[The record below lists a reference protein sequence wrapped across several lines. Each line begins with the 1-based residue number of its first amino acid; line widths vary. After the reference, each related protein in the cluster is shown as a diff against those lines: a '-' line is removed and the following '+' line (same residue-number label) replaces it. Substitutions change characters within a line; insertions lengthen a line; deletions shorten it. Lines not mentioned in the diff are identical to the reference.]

1 MNYWV
6 LIAVAV
12 FTASFA
18 IAYGT
23 DGDQD
28 DVITLATIPSL
39 SGDEL
44 TPITFTATATGV
56 NLTAGTVAF
65 YLTDDAPL
73 GAVING
79 TTGVFFWIPT
89 EYQDGLHL
97 VNVTVSDGAGGT
109 DSQAVEI
116 TVNETN
122 SPPAMEKIW
131 DILTFELLPLDFVV
145 PATDPDDPPDTLA
158 FSAAG
163 LPDGASIDPT
173 SGAFSWT
180 PSEDQDGLHRF
191 NLTVSDGRGG
201 SDHQMV
207 SVGVLE
213 VNAPPA
219 FDAAPDH
226 IVSGPSQLNLTAT
239 DPDLP
244 ANTLTYSLV
253 DPPKGASIDP
263 HAGNFSWTPVIT
275 DGNIDPILVRVDDG
289 AGGSDFLAIEIEVAS
304 GDADLRSQDSTN
316 RPPDMNSIRPFYKHV
331 DECDTLTFEVSA
343 TDPDGD
349 ALTFEFGDNP
359 SGATIASAGTSTT
372 SGVTTYKAT
381 VTWPT
386 TASHAENGGQHPF
399 QVIVNDAKATDSAR
413 SWATVWKVLPT
424 FLNKPT
430 KTLPA
435 QVGNTFSYQAEAT
448 DECEADGITYSLYDP
463 SSSAASRQAGMD
475 ANLRHYIDE
484 YSPPDHSSIDGDT
497 GLFKWTPDREQI
509 GLHHVVIRATD
520 ADGRFNDLLFHVRVD
535 PPPDRPPRIEFTNG
549 DQIVDHGILVKLSGH
564 GIDPD
569 GDRITFSWK
578 QVDEQGRNYMGDDRV
593 SLNRVSST
601 VSQFMAPDKLVDLNF
616 KFTATAN
623 GRSASQTVTIHVNDR
638 PTLEVTPTDLLLV
651 KYVGLFDPGY
661 DKIKRD
667 SVIEIT
673 SNDKDSGSVSIRL
686 NTPPP
691 TSTAAIANC
700 ATVYTDSYELY
711 QEPNQVIAHGPP
723 ELTANVCMVALARTI
738 THTVLNEELKTSHT
752 FVLGAYDGR
761 SPVSEV
767 VEYTVIDPTSSIDIT
782 LKSVGL
788 AVPEAINLNNAAS
801 WKSVAR
807 GTAVQGALEELVSR
821 GIEHLRVEYWRC
833 AYEHG
838 ENPDY
843 CNAFITLNLLDRRA
857 RSELT
862 TNTTLSNIQPQPD
875 INLAEWTRIAQTTA
889 TGTVTDPY
897 VVLEVDM
904 INASTTNPPRDT
916 TASPTSK
923 NTRDTTTSST
933 PANLTLYDYGL
944 NPDTTYVYA
953 MRLLGTNITSDYIPL
968 GQITMPTDTTPPVIV
983 LSEPTNMTIPQGS
996 TYAEPGHYAVDDYD
1010 DILTDSVTVTG
1021 TLNPST
1027 VGTYRLYYDVSDNS
1041 GNPAIQQN
1049 RTVNVVEHHPY
1060 VDLTDGPSQT
1070 ILQGSGPYTDPGAVC
1085 VDDTDADRPVNA
1097 TGGEVDAGTA
1107 GAYHLTYACI
1117 DSDGNPSYVATR
1129 TVIVED
1135 APPKITL
1142 NGPAELTVPL
1152 NSTYADPGATCI
1164 DLTDGPSLAAITAD
1178 AVDATSAGSYRTTY
1192 TCTDSHG
1199 HAVNTT
1205 RTVTVAAY
1213 IIPPSITLIGPS
1225 PGTVGQLLTYDDPGA
1240 LCTDDIDPV
1249 RTVYAGSYPDTNI
1262 PGNYTLT
1269 YTCTD
1274 SGGSVAMPAHR
1285 TLVVEDLPP
1294 EIYVWGENPVVLAV
1308 GANFTDSGAGC
1319 GDLTDRILNAN
1330 VTVTGEVDTS
1340 IAGTYTITYSCTDS
1354 HGHRAEAA
1362 RTVLVGPPPTGQ
1374 SPFIVLN
1381 GPASATIMQGFP
1393 YIDPGAFC
1401 TDDVDPVRTIY
1412 AARADTSASGSQTL
1426 TYACTD
1432 SDGNAAIPA
1441 NRTLVVENSPPYI
1454 YMQGPS
1460 HIVLSVGANFT
1471 DPGADCYDDTDA
1483 STQATAGGDAVD
1495 TSTVGAYTI
1504 IYSCTDSGGL
1514 RAVPITRT
1522 VLVTSPPGSVPVLA
1536 LNGSFAETIPQG
1548 TTFDDPG
1555 ALCTDD
1561 IDPVRTVYA
1570 SQPDTSA
1577 AGSQTLT
1584 YTCTDS
1590 NGNAAIP
1597 VIRILV
1603 VPDAPP
1609 VLTLNGSTA
1618 ITLAAGSIF
1627 SDPGAT
1633 CIDLTDGTLPVVTAG
1648 DAVDTDTAGA
1658 YTISYTCVDG
1668 YGHRAEAARTVNV
1681 IAADNLPPV
1690 ADAGPDRQ
1698 ARPGTVVTL
1707 DGTGSSD
1714 PDKDIISYVWSQTSG
1729 NTVKLSNVT
1738 APSIQFTAPAG
1749 PAILAFQLNV
1759 TDGSLSSTDI
1769 VAVNV
1774 TANRPPTVSAG
1785 PDQTVHEGATIT
1797 LNGTASDPDGNP
1809 LTYLWTHD
1817 SDLFISIYDATAPSI
1832 QFTAPQVSSDTT
1844 TLFTLTVTDRHN
1856 ATASDQVTVTI
1867 QDMPE
1872 SPSDFVTTWRTT
1884 TPNESITIPVG
1895 GAAGTYTVRW
1905 GDNTT
1910 STATG
1915 DQTHVYTATG
1925 DHTIRISGDLTRLH
1939 LGEDPAN
1946 AAKLISIDQ
1955 WGDVQWTTMREAFA
1969 WATNMAYRATDTPDL
1984 SRVTDMSLMFTGTYR
1999 FNGDLSS
2006 WDVSGVANTAFMFF
2020 DAFSFD
2026 QDISSWDVSSA
2037 TNMTDMFNGA
2047 LSFER
2052 NLGGWYIMPTGT
2064 TINSD
2069 DAPGVVAGI
2078 LAQNTFLDRQNPVY
2092 GIGTGGD
2099 SASFSM
2105 NGTNLVL
2112 DAVPDKPTYTV
2123 NVTSTGD
2130 FGASNHLI
2138 LDISV
2143 TGLSSNSPP
2152 VADAGDHQS
2161 VQSGDTITLDGTGS
2175 SDPDNGD
2182 SISYSWSQTSGDTV
2196 TLSNSTVSSPTF
2208 TAPTGPAVLVFELSV
2223 TDTGSLSSTDT
2234 VNVTVAAPPNRMPVA
2249 DAGPDQAVD
2258 SGAAVTLDGTG
2269 SSDPDNGDSISY
2281 SWSQTSGDTVTLS
2294 NSTVSSPTFT
2304 APTGPAVLVFE
2315 LSVTDTGSLS
2325 STDTVNVTVAAPPN
2339 SPPITDAGSDQA
2351 VASGAAVTLDG
2362 TGSSD
2367 PDDDVLSY
2375 MWSQTSGDTVT
2386 LSNSTSPSPTF
2397 TAPTGPAL
2405 LAFLLNVTDGAL
2417 FSTDTVSVNVA
2428 APPNSPPV
2436 LGQIDNMTINEGSEL
2451 SFVVSAADGNPGDT
2465 ITYSVSG
2472 APPGA
2477 AFNPATGKFSW
2488 TPAESQGPGSYMVT
2502 FGATDGLDA
2511 AEPRTTTITV
2521 NEVNQAPLFERSVR
2535 EGYRC
2540 NAAVNSTVTLDF
2552 AVTDQDLPA
2561 QALAVDDASAG
2572 DLAYSAAVIN
2582 GTLKFSAAIEET
2594 DGQQFPDDHRL
2605 VFYIVVTDGHD
2616 PPGTDNILIRIYLP
2630 AASEP
2635 DWPDC

>member
-1 MNYWV
+1 MPSGRRAAV
-6 LIAVAV
+6 VFAVAV
-12 FTASFA
+12 IAVFVVDFSPSYGSDSTTNQPPTLDPISDQHAYELTLITFTASA
-18 IAYGT
+18 TGNGT
-23 DGDQD
+23 LTFSLEDVPPAGSSINSTTGVFSWTPAEDQD
-28 DVITLATIPSL
+28 GIHQVTVRVSDGSGRTDSQAVTINVIEVGSPPTLAEIPFQIT
-39 SGDEL
+39 DRL
-44 TPITFTATATGV
+44 TRLTFTATAADPDRPANT
-56 NLTAGTVAF
+56 LTF
-65 YLTDDAPL
+65 SL
-73 GAVING
+73 
-79 TTGVFFWIPT
+79 
-89 EYQDGLHL
+89 
-97 VNVTVSDGAGGT
+97 DGAT
-109 DSQAVEI
+109 PE
-116 TVNETN
+116 
-122 SPPAMEKIW
+122 
-131 DILTFELLPLDFVV
+131 
-145 PATDPDDPPDTLA
+145 
-158 FSAAG
+158 
-163 LPDGASIDPT
+163 GASINST
-173 SGAFSWT
+173 TGIFSWT
-180 PSEDQDGLHRF
+180 PSRNQSGYYPVTVAVEDGTGYLIRQTVDIVVRHPDALDITEDVRSAKYTPHRCWTQEAKTAYIHAHPHYNDDLILAIFSGPPPAAYKNIGDSVCRPDCPTLGIRLVRAGDEVNINVNADTNYGAESAVTYTMRGEPNGASLTTTDGIGEF
-191 NLTVSDGRGG
+191 SWDTPSDYRGG
-201 SDHQMV
+201 QLITFTANDSGYTCTAYSSIWV
-207 SVGVLE
+207 Y
-213 VNAPPA
+213 APPPPPN
-219 FDAAPDH
+219 DKPVVD
-226 IVSGPSQLNLTAT
+226 VSGPLTT
-239 DPDLP
+239 F
-244 ANTLTYSLV
+244 TYAVAAAYDWLEIEE
-253 DPPKGASIDP
+253 DPPNFVFKYTGIYEDFEDVKYWITAVDKNHNDP
-263 HAGNFSWTPVIT
+263 LTLSVSRAPDVSY
-275 DGNIDPILVRVDDG
+275 
-289 AGGSDFLAIEIEVAS
+289 AALA
-304 GDADLRSQDSTN
+304 D
-316 RPPDMNSIRPFYKHV
+316 
-331 DECDTLTFEVSA
+331 CDTLDKPTVTLHLEGAEIKSGKSDISTAVCLVALEDTDGEETFQVRLDDGETSA
-343 TDPDGD
+343 YDEGVYSIINVLRVVFEAAIDPPTPDDVMPSPSPPTPVDDLGKLSRLGLSIGIGTVHDYEDQIQADKVRLWRCHHQYHLEDLDCKSGPIGD
-349 ALTFEFGDNP
+349 VDTFLDSLINSVIAHLESFLRQSPGPIDAMPNP
-359 SGATIASAGTSTT
+359 APGWTILANIGETETVVHHDVVLVTNSSETTAKSSYTRESVGNST
-372 SGVTTYKAT
+372 SGMDVTLQDYGVEQGQTYTYGAYIF
-381 VTWPT
+381 V
-386 TASHAENGGQHPF
+386 NG
-399 QVIVNDAKATDSAR
+399 S
-413 SWATVWKVLPT
+413 
-424 FLNKPT
+424 
-430 KTLPA
+430 
-435 QVGNTFSYQAEAT
+435 
-448 DECEADGITYSLYDP
+448 DGI
-463 SSSAASRQAGMD
+463 
-475 ANLRHYIDE
+475 YI
-484 YSPPDHSSIDGDT
+484 PLT
-497 GLFKWTPDREQI
+497 
-509 GLHHVVIRATD
+509 
-520 ADGRFNDLLFHVRVD
+520 
-535 PPPDRPPRIEFTNG
+535 
-549 DQIVDHGILVKLSGH
+549 
-564 GIDPD
+564 
-569 GDRITFSWK
+569 
-578 QVDEQGRNYMGDDRV
+578 
-593 SLNRVSST
+593 
-601 VSQFMAPDKLVDLNF
+601 
-616 KFTATAN
+616 
-623 GRSASQTVTIHVNDR
+623 TVTIPD
-638 PTLEVTPTDLLLV
+638 
-651 KYVGLFDPGY
+651 
-661 DKIKRD
+661 I
-667 SVIEIT
+667 
-673 SNDKDSGSVSIRL
+673 
-686 NTPPP
+686 TPP
-691 TSTAAIANC
+691 
-700 ATVYTDSYELY
+700 V
-711 QEPNQVIAHGPP
+711 
-723 ELTANVCMVALARTI
+723 LTL
-738 THTVLNEELKTSHT
+738 
-752 FVLGAYDGR
+752 LG
-761 SPVSEV
+761 
-767 VEYTVIDPTSSIDIT
+767 
-782 LKSVGL
+782 
-788 AVPEAINLNNAAS
+788 
-801 WKSVAR
+801 
-807 GTAVQGALEELVSR
+807 
-821 GIEHLRVEYWRC
+821 
-833 AYEHG
+833 
-838 ENPDY
+838 
-843 CNAFITLNLLDRRA
+843 
-857 RSELT
+857 
-862 TNTTLSNIQPQPD
+862 
-875 INLAEWTRIAQTTA
+875 
-889 TGTVTDPY
+889 
-897 VVLEVDM
+897 
-904 INASTTNPPRDT
+904 
-916 TASPTSK
+916 
-923 NTRDTTTSST
+923 
-933 PANLTLYDYGL
+933 PAN
-944 NPDTTYVYA
+944 
-953 MRLLGTNITSDYIPL
+953 ITIPL
-968 GQITMPTDTTPPVIV
+968 GPA
-983 LSEPTNMTIPQGS
+983 
-996 TYAEPGHYAVDDYD
+996 YAEPGYTATDNIDG
-1010 DILTDSVTVTG
+1010 DITWNVTVTG
-1021 TLNPST
+1021 TVDT
-1027 VGTYRLYYDVSDNS
+1027 ITAGTYHLYYDVSDGS

-1049 RTVNVVEHHPY
+1049 RTVNVVEYYPY
-1060 VDLTDGPSQT
+1060 ISMSGGPYQT
-1070 ILQGSGPYTDPGAVC
+1070 ILQGSGPYTDPGATC
-1085 VDDTDADRPVNA
+1085 IDDTDAARPVNS
-1097 TGGEVDAGTA
+1097 TGGTVDTNTVGI
-1107 GAYHLTYACI
+1107 YRLTYECT
-1117 DSDGNPSYVATR
+1117 DSDGNDSYVATR
-1129 TVIVED
+1129 TVTVQD
-1135 APPKITL
+1135 APPVITL

-1152 NSTYADPGATCI
+1152 NSTYADPGASCI
-1164 DLTDGPSLAAITAD
+1164 DLTDGALQATAGGD
-1178 AVDATSAGSYRTTY
+1178 TVDATSAGSYRTTY

-1225 PGTVGQLLTYDDPGA
+1225 PDTVGQLLTYDDPGA

-1330 VTVTGEVDTS
+1330 VTATGEVDTS
-1340 IAGTYTITYSCTDS
+1340 IAGAYAITYTCTDS
-1354 HGHRAEAA
+1354 HGHRAEAT
-1362 RTVLVGPPPTGQ
+1362 RTVLVGQPPTGQ

-1393 YIDPGAFC
+1393 YIDPGALC
-1401 TDDVDPVRTIY
+1401 TDDIDPVRTIY

-1441 NRTLVVENSPPYI
+1441 NRTLVVEDSPPYI

-1471 DPGADCYDDTDA
+1471 DPGADCYDRTDTYIR
-1483 STQATAGGDAVD
+1483 TMAGGDAVD

-1577 AGSQTLT
+1577 SGSQTLT

-1603 VPDAPP
+1603 VLDAPP
-1609 VLTLNGSTA
+1609 VITLNGSTA

-1668 YGHRAEAARTVNV
+1668 HGHRAEATRTVDVTAPANR
-1681 IAADNLPPV
+1681 PPV

-1738 APSIQFTAPAG
+1738 ASSIQFTAPAG
-1749 PAILAFQLNV
+1749 PAILIFQLNV

-1774 TANRPPTVSAG
+1774 TANRPPTASAG
-1785 PDQTVHEGATIT
+1785 PDQTAHEGDTIT
-1797 LNGTASDPDGNP
+1797 LNGTASDPDGDP

-1832 QFTAPQVSSDTT
+1832 QFTAPQVSSDTAIS
-1844 TLFTLTVTDRHN
+1844 FTLTVTDRHN
-1856 ATASDQVTVTI
+1856 ATVSDQVTVTVRDI
-1867 QDMPE
+1867 PE
-1872 SPSDFVTTWRTT
+1872 STSDFVTTWRTAA
-1884 TPNESITIPVG
+1884 PNESITIPVG
-1895 GAAGTYTVRW
+1895 GATGTYTVRW

-1910 STATG
+1910 STAAG

-1939 LGEDPAN
+1939 LGGDPAN
-1946 AAKLISIDQ
+1946 AAKLVSIDQ

-2006 WDVSGVANTAFMFF
+2006 WDLSRVANAAFMFF

-2078 LAQNTFLDRQNPVY
+2078 SAQNTFLDRQNPVY

-2112 DAVPDKPTYTV
+2112 DAVPTKRTYVV
-2123 NVTSTGD
+2123 NITSTGD
-2130 FGASNHLI
+2130 FGTNNHRI
-2138 LDISV
+2138 FDISV

-2175 SDPDNGD
+2175 SDPDTGD
-2182 SISYSWSQTSGDTV
+2182 ALSYVWSQTSGTTV
-2196 TLSNSTVSSPTF
+2196 TLSNSTVPSPTF
-2208 TAPTGPAVLVFELSV
+2208 TAPAGPAVLVFELSV
-2223 TDTGSLSSTDT
+2223 TDTGSLSSIDT

-2249 DAGPDQAVD
+2249 DAGPDQAVY

-2269 SSDPDNGDSISY
+2269 SSDPDSGDSILY

-2294 NSTVSSPTFT
+2294 NSTISSPTFT
-2304 APTGPAVLVFE
+2304 APTGPAILIFE

-2325 STDTVNVTVAAPPN
+2325 SIDTINVTVAAPANRMPVA
-2339 SPPITDAGSDQA
+2339 DAGDDQA

-2367 PDDDVLSY
+2367 PDSGDSILYS
-2375 MWSQTSGDTVT
+2375 WSQTSGDTVT
-2386 LSNSTSPSPTF
+2386 LSNSTISSPTF
-2397 TAPTGPAL
+2397 TAPTGPAIL
-2405 LAFLLNVTDGAL
+2405 IFELSVTDTGSLSSIDTINVTVAAPANRMPVADAGPDQAVASGAAVTLDGTGSSDPDSGDSILYSWSQTSGDTVTLSNSTISSPTFTAPTGPAILIFELSVTDTGSLSSIDTINVTVAAPANRMPVADAGPDQAVASGAAVTLDGTGSSDPDSGDSILYSWSQTSGDTVTLSNSTISSPTFTAPTGPAVLVFLLNVTDGSL
-2417 FSTDTVSVNVA
+2417 FSTDTVSVNVT
-2428 APPNSPPV
+2428 APPNIPPV
-2436 LGQIDNMTINEGSEL
+2436 LGQIGNWTVNEGSNL
-2451 SFVVSAADGNPGDT
+2451 SFVVTAADGNPGDT
-2465 ITYSVSG
+2465 VTYSVSG
-2472 APPGA
+2472 AQPGA
-2477 AFNPATGKFSW
+2477 VFNPATGEFSW
-2488 TPAESQGPGSYMVT
+2488 TPAESQGPGSYTVT

-2552 AVTDQDLPA
+2552 AVTDPDLPA
-2561 QALAVDDASAG
+2561 QTLAVDDTSAG
-2572 DLAYSAAVIN
+2572 DIAYSAEVVD
-2582 GTLKFSAAIEET
+2582 GTLRFSAAIAET
-2594 DGQQFPDDHRL
+2594 DEQQFPDDHRL
-2605 VFYIVVTDGHD
+2605 LFYIVVADGHD
-2616 PPGTDNILIRIYLP
+2616 PPGTDNMLIRIYLP
-2630 AASEP
+2630 AAGEP